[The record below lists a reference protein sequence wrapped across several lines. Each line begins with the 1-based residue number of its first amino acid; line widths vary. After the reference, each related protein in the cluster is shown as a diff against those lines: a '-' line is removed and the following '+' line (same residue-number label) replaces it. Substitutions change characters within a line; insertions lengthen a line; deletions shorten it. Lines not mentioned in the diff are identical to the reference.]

1 MLIPFNQDGQVSM
14 KKGEVVFSAVCVVFF
29 GFMAVQTLEL
39 LGKGRP
45 SEMGS
50 GSWPMLLLSAGAM
63 LSLGLLA
70 LNLIKFLKKR
80 NAGEARIP
88 AGAAGGAGEDGAA
101 ASVRKKVSLCIVA
114 LLLYILILPYAG
126 FVLSTGLFALGC
138 MWALEERRPWVLV
151 GSPIL
156 ITALVLVVFAKFI
169 SMPLPKGVGL
179 FADFSR
185 LFY

>member
-1 MLIPFNQDGQVSM
+1 M
-14 KKGEVVFSAVCVVFF
+14 KKGEVVFSAVCVVIFRVH
-29 GFMAVQTLEL
+29 GGADPRVA
-39 LGKGRP
+39 GKGAAERDGQRFLADA
-45 SEMGS
+45 SS
-50 GSWPMLLLSAGAM
+50 LSRAM
-63 LSLGLLA
+63 LSLSLLA

-80 NAGEARIP
+80 IAGEARIP

-101 ASVRKKVSLCIVA
+101 ASVRKKVSLCIVT
-114 LLLYILILPYAG
+114 LLLYILILPYPLRSFHGLVCAG
-126 FVLSTGLFALGC
+126 VHVGAR
-138 MWALEERRPWVLV
+138 ERRPWVLV